1 LYRIAIPREGRLDHH
16 PGAIIGTRTFL
27 SLGGLHRLPTFPVIR
42 GFRSV
47 SGLPIVD
54 WVDGVPKHRG
64 SSMKAVRYHGP
75 GEPFRLETVPEPQA
89 GPGEVRV
96 RIRAA
101 GMCHTE
107 LHFESGLLNL
117 GVAPITMGH
126 EMAGVVDQVGEG
138 VDTSRLGQRVLVYY
152 YAGCGEC
159 EWCRKGDENLCG
171 SLKAEYGFFNDGAY
185 AELIAVP
192 ARNAVPLPE
201 NVSFEAAA
209 PIGCGVTTAIH
220 ASNLAG
226 LEEGDV
232 AVVYGVGT
240 VGYGLIQVARLRGA
254 RVVAVGRTPEKLRLA
269 RDLGASEVV
278 NAADAGVDVA
288 ARVRDLTGG
297 RGADV
302 VFELVATRET
312 MDASTA
318 MLAKRGRLVF
328 IGYSEDS
335 YTVHPIHLVIHEA
348 VVTASVGNTLRELE
362 EALALV
368 GEGKVRT
375 VVDHTLPLE
384 RWEEGMKELR
394 DGTALGRI
402 VLTP

>member
-1 LYRIAIPREGRLDHH
+1 
-16 PGAIIGTRTFL
+16 
-27 SLGGLHRLPTFPVIR
+27 V
-42 GFRSV
+42 
-47 SGLPIVD
+47 
-54 WVDGVPKHRG
+54 
-64 SSMKAVRYHGP
+64 KAVRYHGP

-117 GVAPITMGH
+117 GTAPVTMGH
-126 EMAGVVDQVGEG
+126 EMAGVINQAGEG
-138 VDTSRLGQRVLVYY
+138 VDPSRLGERVLVYY

-159 EWCRKGDENLCG
+159 EWCLRGEENLCG
-171 SLKAEYGFFNDGAY
+171 SLKAEYGFFNDGGY
-185 AELIAVP
+185 AELIVVP
-192 ARNAVPLPE
+192 ARNAVPLPS

-220 ASNLAG
+220 ACNLAG
-226 LEEGDV
+226 LADGEV
-232 AVVYGVGT
+232 VVVYGVGT

-254 RVVAVGRTPEKLRLA
+254 RVVAVGRTPGKLALA
-269 RDLGASEVV
+269 RELGAHEVA
-278 NAADAGVDVA
+278 NASDEGKDVA
-288 ARVRDLTGG
+288 ARVRELTGG

-312 MDASTA
+312 MAASTA
-318 MLAKRGRLVF
+318 MLAKQGRLVF
-328 IGYSEDS
+328 IGYSPDS
-335 YTVHPIHLVIHEA
+335 YTVHPIHLVINEA
-348 VVTASVGNTLRELE
+348 VVTASVGNTLGEME

-368 GEGKVRT
+368 AEGKVRT

-384 RWEEGMKELR
+384 EWEKGMEALR
-394 DGTALGRI
+394 EGTALGRI
-402 VLTP
+402 VLIP